1 LLHTLFLDCR
11 ICIQILFLTEAFVNR
26 LASII
31 ACWAVIFLM
40 SPQSYAADLGGL
52 VSSLK
57 GGGYVIVFRHGATD
71 DSQKDIYPF
80 KFDDMSAQRQLSEKG
95 RELARELGAALKKLG
110 VPIGEVYTSQLNR
123 AVETGKLLGGKDV
136 SPVDALTDSGAG
148 SSSAMANPDGKNA
161 KAGRAVRD
169 LVNAPPK
176 AGANNLAVTHKTN
189 VADAFGKEFSDIRE
203 GEALV
208 YKISTSGPAVLV
220 TRVQPGEWI
229 AQAGS

>member
-1 LLHTLFLDCR
+1 M
-11 ICIQILFLTEAFVNR
+11 Q
-26 LASII
+26 
-31 ACWAVIFLM
+31 
-40 SPQSYAADLGGL
+40 PQGYAADLNGL

-71 DSQKDIYPF
+71 DSQKDVYPF

-95 RELARELGAALKKLG
+95 RALARDLGAALAKLG

-123 AVETGKLLGGKDV
+123 AVETGKLISGKDV

-148 SSSAMANPDGKNA
+148 NPSAMANPDGKNA
-161 KAGRAVRD
+161 KIGRAIRG
-169 LVNAPPK
+169 LVDVPPK
-176 AGANNLAVTHKTN
+176 AGVNNVAVTHKTN
-189 VADAFGKEFSDIRE
+189 VADAFGKEFGDIRE

-208 YKISTSGPAVLV
+208 YKTSSSGPAVLV
-220 TRVQPGEWI
+220 ARVQPGEWI

>member
-1 LLHTLFLDCR
+1 
-11 ICIQILFLTEAFVNR
+11 VNK

-31 ACWAVIFLM
+31 SCLVIFLLM
-40 SPQSYAADLGGL
+40 SPQSRAADLDGL

-57 GGGYVIVFRHGATD
+57 DGGYVIVFRHGATD

-95 RELARELGAALKKLG
+95 RELARELGAALKKLA
-110 VPIGEVYTSQLNR
+110 VPIGEVYTSRLNR
-123 AVETGKLLGGKDV
+123 AVETGKLLGGKEV
-136 SPVDALTDSGAG
+136 SPVDELTDSGAG
-148 SSSAMANPDGKNA
+148 SASAMANPDGKNA
-161 KAGRAVRD
+161 KAGRAVRE

-176 AGANNLAVTHKTN
+176 PGVNNLAVTHKTN

-208 YKISTSGPAVLV
+208 YKTSSSGPAALV
-220 TRVQPGEWI
+220 ARVQANEWI
-229 AQAGS
+229 AHAGS

>member
-1 LLHTLFLDCR
+1 M
-11 ICIQILFLTEAFVNR
+11 NR

-31 ACWAVIFLM
+31 SCWVIFLLM
-40 SPQSYAADLGGL
+40 SPQSRAADLDGL

-57 GGGYVIVFRHGATD
+57 DGGYVIVFRHGATD
-71 DSQKDIYPF
+71 DSQKDVYPF

-95 RELARELGAALKKLG
+95 RDLARELGVALKKLA
-110 VPIGEVYTSQLNR
+110 VPVGEVYTSRLNR

-136 SPVDALTDSGAG
+136 SPVDELTDSGAG
-148 SSSAMANPDGKNA
+148 SASAMANPDGKNA

-169 LVNAPPK
+169 LVNAAPK
-176 AGANNLAVTHKTN
+176 PGVNNLAVTHKTN

-208 YKISTSGPAVLV
+208 YKTSSSGPAALIV
-220 TRVQPGEWI
+220 RVQANEWI
-229 AQAGS
+229 AHAGS